1 MHWASG
7 FSISSNTLG
16 LSASLYDGRV
26 RPRSTGKER
35 DTESGNDYFGARYYA
50 SSMGRFMSPDW
61 SAKVMPVPYAKL
73 GDPQSLNLYSY
84 VMNNPMIRFD
94 RDGHACDSLWHCAQ
108 SFLNVVEV
116 KVTAG
121 IQTGVSGQWGVAK
134 AKAQATLIG
143 AEAHSGL
150 GGGNADASVQS
161 KASASAS
168 VGPASVSASVGGQVS
183 ATDGASLSASAKASV
198 GPAEASATASLDPS
212 GGHAST
218 SLSADP
224 SKSVSSDSKLGLG
237 INALV
242 GGEVSIN
249 FSQLGRALGDV
260 GDSLN
265 ALGSYINTNVVQ
277 PMQNSQP
284 ITPTAPFDYH
294 P

>member
-1 MHWASG
+1 MTTPSTCAAYVC
-7 FSISSNTLG
+7 FSRS
-16 LSASLYDGRV
+16 
-26 RPRSTGKER
+26 RSTGKER
-35 DTESGNDYFGARYYA
+35 DSESGNDYFEARYY
-50 SSMGRFMSPDW
+50 SSAMGRFMSPDW

-73 GDPQSLNLYSY
+73 GDPQRLNLYAY

-116 KVTAG
+116 KVTVG

-134 AKAQATLIG
+134 GKAQATLIG
-143 AEAHSGL
+143 AEAHTGL
-150 GGGNADASVQS
+150 GGGNADALVQS

-168 VGPASVSASVGGQVS
+168 IGPASASASVGGQVS
-183 ATDGASLSASAKASV
+183 ASDGASLSASAKASI

-224 SKSVSSDSKLGLG
+224 SKGVDSDSKLGLG
-237 INALV
+237 LNALV

-249 FSQLGRALGDV
+249 FSQLGRAGSDL
-260 GDSLN
+260 GDSLSG
-265 ALGSYINTNVVQ
+265 LGSALKGMFMPTE
-277 PMQNSQP
+277 
-284 ITPTAPFDYH
+284 TAPPVDPFNVH
-294 P
+294 